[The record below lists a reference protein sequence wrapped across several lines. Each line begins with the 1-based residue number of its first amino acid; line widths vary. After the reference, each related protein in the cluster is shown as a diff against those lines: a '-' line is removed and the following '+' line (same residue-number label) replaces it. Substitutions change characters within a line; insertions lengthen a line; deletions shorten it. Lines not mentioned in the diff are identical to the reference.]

1 MGKLYKPLSSEEQ
14 TMIQLQ
20 LSQGYKSAEIA
31 RELGRS
37 DGAVSREL
45 QRNGWTRPE
54 APRRTGRPLLSGG
67 YKADAAQRRAHA
79 CSVEPRSPR
88 KLRPVTALWR
98 QVKKYLYSGYSPEQI
113 AGTLAAVYPATPS
126 FQVSH
131 ETIYTAIYAMPNG
144 ELRTEVRRCQCGL
157 GGEGVWEGAQP
168 H

>member
-1 MGKLYKPLSSEEQ
+1 MGKLYKPLSSEERR
-14 TMIQLQ
+14 MIQLQ

-37 DGAVSREL
+37 AGTVSHEL

-67 YKADAAQRRAHA
+67 YKAEAAQRRAHL

-88 KLRPVTALWR
+88 KLRPETALWR
-98 QVKKYLYSGYSPEQI
+98 QIKKYLHSGYSPEI
-113 AGTLAAVYPATPS
+113 AGTLATVHPATPS

-131 ETIYTAIYAMPNG
+131 ETIYTAIYAMPRG

-157 GGEGVWEGAQP
+157 GGEWVWEGAQP